1 MKSDPDDGK
10 QSITAVFSA
19 TESSRFNKRVVR
31 FTITS
36 SGIGR
41 LRKLIE
47 LHYPDIAIV
56 RFPSHRVDLVNALY
70 RSFPEVFFGDCL
82 VEYRIN
88 LEQIPVPHNKNDL
101 VLGVLEA
108 EEAHIDALDHIVMYS
123 FSDYKNH
130 YSHNPSLKEF
140 DLIPAYQEW
149 VRLSVTSPNK
159 ICLLFFY
166 EEILC
171 GFFAAEKAGTV
182 YKGLLSGVIPE
193 YRRSRVFRGMIRSV
207 KSIFREDGATEI
219 VTKALLENR
228 PVHKVLLDEGFMIS
242 NSFFTVH
249 LNLRTSHTLHP
260 SRRWGKLFKSI
271 TAKPKRPRSRFTGL
285 PVSTRKSI

>member
-1 MKSDPDDGK
+1 
-10 QSITAVFSA
+10 
-19 TESSRFNKRVVR
+19 
-31 FTITS
+31 
-36 SGIGR
+36 
-41 LRKLIE
+41 
-47 LHYPDIAIV
+47 
-56 RFPSHRVDLVNALY
+56 
-70 RSFPEVFFGDCL
+70 
-82 VEYRIN
+82 
-88 LEQIPVPHNKNDL
+88 
-101 VLGVLEA
+101 
-108 EEAHIDALDHIVMYS
+108 MYS

-130 YSHNPSLKEF
+130 YSHNPRLKEF

-159 ICLLFFY
+159 TCLLFFY

-219 VTKALLENR
+219 VTNALLENR
-228 PVHKVLLDEGFMIS
+228 PVQKVLLDEGFMIS
-242 NSFFTVH
+242 DSIFTMH

-271 TAKPKRPRSRFTGL
+271 TVKPKRTRSRFTEL
-285 PVSTRKSI
+285 PVSTRTSV